1 MLLRTHC
8 IINLGIILLSILL
21 TSTGEKISRKGGI
34 PLWNLTRT
42 HEYEDNIVTSR
53 LDVMQPVVWLYRGIR
68 EVYNRILGPTGGRDM
83 GDRFQKHISNNVP
96 FPCNIRGFRS
106 STVPKSV
113 HQLRPGDIDIIA
125 AMGDSLTSA
134 TGANS
139 RNILEALIENR
150 GLSWSIGGQGNWRTT
165 LTLPNI
171 MKEFNPKLF
180 GYSLSDA
187 YVIHKPAQF
196 NVAENIA
203 TASDMP
209 FNARTLLNRMKEDNR
224 VRWKEHWKLVTL
236 MIGGNDFCSDVCY
249 QTNATQWINQDQE
262 RYLLKTLR
270 YMRDNYP
277 R

>member
-1 MLLRTHC
+1 M
-8 IINLGIILLSILL
+8 
-21 TSTGEKISRKGGI
+21 
-34 PLWNLTRT
+34 
-42 HEYEDNIVTSR
+42 
-53 LDVMQPVVWLYRGIR
+53 
-68 EVYNRILGPTGGRDM
+68 LGPTGTRDT
-83 GDRFQKHISNNVP
+83 GDRFQKRIPDNVP
-96 FPCNIRGFRS
+96 FPCNTRGFRS
-106 STVPKSV
+106 GKVPKSV

-150 GLSWSIGGQGNWRTT
+150 GLSWSGGGQGNWRTT

-209 FNARTLLNRMKEDNR
+209 FNAKTLLQRMKEDSR
-224 VRWKEHWKLVTL
+224 VKWKEHWKLVTL

-262 RYLLKTLR
+262 RYLIKTLR
-270 YMRDNYP
+270 YMRDTYP